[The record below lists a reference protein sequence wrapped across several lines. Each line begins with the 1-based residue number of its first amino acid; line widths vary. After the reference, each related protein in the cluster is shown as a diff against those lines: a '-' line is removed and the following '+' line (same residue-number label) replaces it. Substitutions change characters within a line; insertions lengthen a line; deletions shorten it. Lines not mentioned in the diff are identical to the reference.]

1 MANDK
6 KHSIEEYQLIVE
18 KIKQGTATEEE
29 RSLIEDLVS
38 NAMKEVDETIFSIA
52 SGIRLFQPRFIN
64 WS

>member
-1 MANDK
+1 MENDK

-38 NAMKEVDETIFSIA
+38 NAMKEVDEI
-52 SGIRLFQPRFIN
+52 LKEDEKEL
-64 WS
+64 